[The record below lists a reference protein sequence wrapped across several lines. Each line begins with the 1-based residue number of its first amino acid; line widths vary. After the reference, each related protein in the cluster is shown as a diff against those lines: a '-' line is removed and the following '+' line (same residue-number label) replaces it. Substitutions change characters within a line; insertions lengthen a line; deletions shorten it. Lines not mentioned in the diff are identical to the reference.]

1 MENFIGVFDSG
12 MGGVTVL
19 ADLAES
25 LPYENF
31 IFYGDSINAPY
42 GIKDQNDIIDLT
54 DEAVKGLIDRGAK
67 VVVIACN
74 TATSASIN
82 YLRDKYSVPIIGME
96 PAIKP
101 AMKENNG
108 GHIFVMATP
117 MTLKLDKFNSL
128 INRLKGKGKVIKIS
142 SPRLV
147 TLVENGV
154 INGDEIEDYI
164 KEIFLEYDIKKM
176 ESIVLGC
183 THFLYLKR
191 VLLNIFGENIKIYDG
206 NMGTV
211 RRVKQILEEKSIST
225 KNQDKGYL
233 RIENSLSDE
242 MVEQSFELFNK
253 YQKLKR

>member
-19 ADLAES
+19 ADLAEAM
-25 LPYENF
+25 PCENF

-42 GIKDQNDIIDLT
+42 GIRSQNDIIALT
-54 DEAVKGLIDRGAK
+54 DKAVKDLIDRGAK

-74 TATSASIN
+74 TATSAAIN
-82 YLRDKYSVPIIGME
+82 HLRDKYPVPIIGME

-101 AMKENNG
+101 ALKDNDG

-128 INRLKGKGKVIKIS
+128 IDRLKGKGKVIKIS

-147 TLVENGV
+147 TLVENG
-154 INGDEIEDYI
+154 IISGNEIENYI
-164 KEIFLEYDIKKM
+164 KEIFFEYDIKKM

-183 THFLYLKR
+183 THFLYLKKS
-191 VLLNIFGENIKIYDG
+191 LINIFGETIKIYDG

-211 RRVKQILEEKSIST
+211 KRVKQILGEKSILT
-225 KNQDKGYL
+225 RNQNKGYL

-242 MVEQSFELFNK
+242 MVKQSFELFNK
-253 YQKLKR
+253 YQELKR